1 MIKNF
6 FELNNVKELQVFF
19 GMFNYYGCYL
29 LNLLIVLV
37 LLYEFLGKDV
47 VWFWG
52 FKQLNVMQELK
63 NFLRF
68 LFILVYFDLVKKFV
82 MFCDVLLIGLGV
94 VLLYIIEEGEKLI
107 VYVL

>member
-1 MIKNF
+1 
-6 FELNNVKELQVFF
+6 
-19 GMFNYYGCYL
+19 MFNYYGCYL

>member
-1 MIKNF
+1 
-6 FELNNVKELQVFF
+6 
-19 GMFNYYGCYL
+19 MFNYYGCYL

-47 VWFWG
+47 VWYWG